1 MKKELANLEQAL
13 KHHEEEQMVQRRGM
27 QEEWEKAIRESNVL
41 MIHLDGKSKF
51 FYPKWIK
58 MPRVRVPSY
67 KVHAIGHFSP
77 HSLNN

>member
-41 MIHLDGKSKF
+41 MIIWTENPNSYTQSGSKCLVCAFRLTKSTPLVIFHLI
-51 FYPKWIK
+51 P
-58 MPRVRVPSY
+58 
-67 KVHAIGHFSP
+67 
-77 HSLNN
+77 